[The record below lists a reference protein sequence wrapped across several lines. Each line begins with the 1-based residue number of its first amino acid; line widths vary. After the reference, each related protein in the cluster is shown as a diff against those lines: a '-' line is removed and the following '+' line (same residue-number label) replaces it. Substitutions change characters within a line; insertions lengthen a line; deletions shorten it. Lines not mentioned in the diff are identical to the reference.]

1 MGSLIAMYATT
12 RWLTVFALAAL
23 SLGGCRSGNPYQGM
37 SDGDMYRLGLQKY
50 EEGEWDDAIQTL
62 DRLLA
67 SFATS
72 ELLPASRLLLAHA
85 RFSKGDFLTARSDY
99 QRFLD
104 RYPGHEEAPVAA
116 LGVCRSL
123 SELSPVPQR
132 DQAYTNDA
140 LAICRNVVV
149 DFAGTPQAL
158 EAAELAAGMRLK
170 LAEKEY
176 LVADH
181 YFRRKLF
188 DSAIMYYEFVVRLYP
203 DTEWA
208 PMSLLGIY
216 RSNME
221 IGYDDLAED
230 AREQILERYPDSPAA
245 SVVRTNVTGS

>member
-1 MGSLIAMYATT
+1 MAMYPTT
-12 RWLTVFALAAL
+12 RRITVFALALL

-37 SDGDMYRLGLQKY
+37 SDEDMYRLGLQKY
-50 EEGEWDDAIQTL
+50 EEGEWDDAIKTL

-72 ELLPASRLLLAHA
+72 EVLPPARLLLAHA

-104 RYPGHEEAPVAA
+104 RYQGHEDAPVAA

-123 SELSPVPQR
+123 SELSPIPQR
-132 DQAYTNDA
+132 DQTYTNDA

-149 DFAGTPQAL
+149 DYAGTPQAL
-158 EAAELAAGMRLK
+158 EAAELSAAMRLK

-203 DTEWA
+203 DTDWA

-216 RSNME
+216 RANVA

-230 AREQILERYPDSPAA
+230 ARQRILEQYPDSPAA
-245 SVVRTNVTGS
+245 GEVRTNATGS